1 MSSSM
6 LLDVGKNF
14 AKSLLF
20 LDPNQSE
27 TNDEDDNYQTSQ
39 FECRASVEKDAA
51 MKITRFLKIE
61 NSYSCKGFN

>member
-27 TNDEDDNYQTSQ
+27 TNDEDDDYQTSQ
-39 FECRASVEKDAA
+39 FECRASVEKDDA
-51 MKITRFLKIE
+51 MKITRFSKIGKFIFM
-61 NSYSCKGFN
+61 SWR